1 MTIHY
6 AKLCPTETMPEVRG
20 PILEGSAE
28 RESISRSTF
37 LDMATSLRS
46 DGRHH
51 EARLILER
59 GLQRHPD
66 NRELLEGLAGTV
78 LACGRVKD
86 ALIVYN
92 RLIALGDV
100 GAQTWFAIGQ
110 ALIRVN
116 EFAQAAGAFRQSLA
130 VAESGQA
137 RHHLGQVLFQLGD
150 IDGAL
155 EHLEIAAR
163 ESDLLAS
170 WLALATISPG
180 APSASQESVLRIR
193 RQFASRL
200 AASDLAVEP
209 RQVIARRRGA
219 GERLRI
225 GYVSSWFASSNYMK
239 PVWALVN
246 DHDRSRFEIHLFS
259 DSPAG
264 TELEGYDGHADDR
277 LHLTGDF
284 DNTVLANLIAETGI
298 DVLVDLNAF
307 STPARLGL
315 FTSPPAPVCAAWFN
329 MYATSGLPG
338 YHYIIGDDEV
348 IRPEDERHFSER
360 VCRLSTSYL
369 TFTTPHRTP
378 PVVDPPCLSN
388 GYITFGSLIAQ
399 YKMTP
404 QVIRSWAAMLNGAP
418 NSKLL
423 LANRALDSMEN
434 RHWLEDRFKTYGVE
448 GERLQFC
455 GGAPH
460 YQYLQNYDR
469 IDIALDAFPYNGGTT
484 TMEAIW
490 QGVPVLTF
498 DGDRWASRTSK
509 TLLCRTHLADYVYG
523 SPEAMIEAAIQLSR
537 DSETPEKLKRLRHA
551 MRHHLERAPVCDARS
566 LARAMEDA
574 LTAMVADT

>member
-1 MTIHY
+1 MEDANTR
-6 AKLCPTETMPEVRG
+6 AAV
-20 PILEGSAE
+20 SQD
-28 RESISRSTF
+28 SF
-37 LDMATSLRS
+37 LDMAASLARE
-46 DGRHH
+46 GRYD
-51 EARLILER
+51 EAVSLIER
-59 GLQRHPD
+59 GLLRDPD
-66 NRELLEGLAGTV
+66 DRELLEALAGTH
-78 LACGRVKD
+78 LARGRVKD
-86 ALIVYN
+86 ALTVYN
-92 RLIALGDV
+92 HLIALGDV

-116 EFAQAAGAFRQSLA
+116 EFAQAIGAFRQSLA
-130 VAESGQA
+130 IADTGQA
-137 RHHLGQVLFQLGD
+137 RHHLGQVLFHLGD

-155 EHLEIAAR
+155 DHLEIAAR
-163 ESDLLAS
+163 DTDLLSS

-200 AASDLAVEP
+200 ATSALAARP
-209 RQVIARRRGA
+209 RKVIPRKRGA
-219 GERLRI
+219 DEALRI

-239 PVWALVN
+239 PVWALIN
-246 DHDRSRFEIHLFS
+246 NHDRSRFEIHLFS

-264 TELEGYDGHADDR
+264 TVLEGYDGHEHDR
-277 LHLTGDF
+277 LHLTGDL
-284 DNTVLANLIAETGI
+284 DNSAFADLIAETGI
-298 DVLVDLNAF
+298 DVLVDLNAY

-348 IRPEDERHFSER
+348 IRPQDEQHYCES

-418 NSKLL
+418 GSRLF

-434 RHWLEDRFKTYGVE
+434 RRWLAERFAALGVE
-448 GERLQFC
+448 GGRLEFS

-460 YQYLQNYDR
+460 YRYLQYYDR
-469 IDIALDAFPYNGGTT
+469 IDFALDAFPYNGGTT

-498 DGDRWASRTSK
+498 DGDRWASRTSQ
-509 TLLCRTHLADYVYG
+509 TLLRRAHLGDFVYE
-523 SPEAMIEAAIQLSR
+523 SSEAMVDAAIQMAG
-537 DSETPEKLKRLRHA
+537 DPETPGNLQRLRRT
-551 MRHHLERAPVCDARS
+551 MRQELERAPVCDAAS
-566 LARAMEDA
+566 LAGAMEDA
-574 LTAMVADT
+574 LEAMAIDT

>member
-1 MTIHY
+1 ME
-6 AKLCPTETMPEVRG
+6 ET
-20 PILEGSAE
+20 SA
-28 RESISRSTF
+28 REAISRDTF
-37 LDMATSLRS
+37 LELAASLAS
-46 DGRHH
+46 AGRHD
-51 EARLILER
+51 EAAALIER

-66 NRELLEGLAGTV
+66 DRELLEAQ
-78 LACGRVKD
+78 AEIHFARGRVKD
-86 ALIVYN
+86 ALTVYN
-92 RLIALGDV
+92 RLITLGNV

-116 EFAQAAGAFRQSLA
+116 EFAQAIGAFRQSLA
-130 VAESGQA
+130 LAESGHA

-163 ESDLLAS
+163 DSDLLAS
-170 WLALATISPG
+170 WLAMATISPG
-180 APSASQESVLRIR
+180 APSASQDAVLQIR

-200 AASDLAVEP
+200 AASDLAAQP
-209 RQVIARRRGA
+209 RQVIARKRGA
-219 GERLRI
+219 GETLKI

-239 PVWALVN
+239 PVWALIN
-246 DHDRSRFEIHLFS
+246 NHDRSRFEIHLFS
-259 DSPAG
+259 DCPAG
-264 TELEGYDGHADDR
+264 TKLEGYDARADDK
-277 LHLTGDF
+277 LHLTGDL
-284 DNTVLANLIAETGI
+284 DNTALADLIAKTGI
-298 DVLVDLNAF
+298 DVLIDLNGY
-307 STPARLGL
+307 STAARLGL
-315 FTSPPAPVCAAWFN
+315 FTEPPAPVCAAWFN

-348 IRPEDERHFSER
+348 IHPRDERHFSER
-360 VCRLSTSYL
+360 ACRLSTSYL

-378 PVVDPPCLSN
+378 PVVEPPCLSN

-418 NSKLL
+418 NSKLF

-434 RHWLEDRFKTYGVE
+434 RRWLAERFAALGVE
-448 GERLQFC
+448 GERLQFG

-460 YQYLQNYDR
+460 FQYLQYYDR
-469 IDIALDAFPYNGGTT
+469 IDFALDAFPYNGGTT

-498 DGDRWASRTSK
+498 DGDRWASRTSQ
-509 TLLCRTHLADYVYG
+509 TLLRRTHLGDFVYA
-523 SPEAMIEAAIQLSR
+523 SSEAMIEAAIRMAR
-537 DSETPEKLKRLRHA
+537 DPETPANLQRLRRS
-551 MRHHLERAPVCDARS
+551 MRHELRRAPVCDARS

-574 LTAMVADT
+574 LTAMAANA